1 MLAIA
6 RAAGVVRREALAR
19 PATRRGVLPV
29 QYAAWPWHPAV
40 HSPDAPECTSM
51 ETSGRTGDEDRRI
64 ALPGTQNL
72 RDLGGYPAAGGTVR
86 WRTLLR
92 SDALHRLDDAG
103 RAALAGLGLRTVI
116 DLRTEQ
122 EVEAAPSALAGTGA
136 RTFHIPLFSDA
147 AISRLP
153 PERAAIYR
161 YMIDDCAAAIA
172 EAVGR
177 LCASDALPGLI
188 HCTAGKDRTGLVVA
202 LVLDVIG
209 VPDEFIAA
217 DYAMSAAYL
226 DPATAQAIR
235 RVRAASG
242 VGRWLDLGALGA
254 SPQVITTAL
263 ARVRGLAGS
272 ASGYLMR
279 HGLTRP
285 ELDQLRGALVVCNS

>member
-1 MLAIA
+1 M
-6 RAAGVVRREALAR
+6 
-19 PATRRGVLPV
+19 
-29 QYAAWPWHPAV
+29 
-40 HSPDAPECTSM
+40 D
-51 ETSGRTGDEDRRI
+51 TSGPAGDEDRRI
-64 ALPGTQNL
+64 DLPGTQNL
-72 RDLGGYPAAGGTVR
+72 RDLGGYPAAGGRTVR
-86 WRTLLR
+86 RRTLLR

-103 RAALAGLGLRTVI
+103 RAALARLGLRTVI
-116 DLRTEQ
+116 DLRTDQ
-122 EVEAAPSALAGTGA
+122 EVQAAPSALDGTGA
-136 RTFHIPLFSDA
+136 RTFHVPLFSDE

-161 YMIDDCAAAIA
+161 YMIDDCGTAIA
-172 EAVGR
+172 EAIGR

-202 LVLDVIG
+202 LVLDVTG

-217 DYAMSAAYL
+217 DYAMSAAYH
-226 DPATAQAIR
+226 DPVTAQAIR

-263 ARVRGLAGS
+263 ARVRGQAGS
-272 ASGYLMR
+272 VAGYLMQ

-285 ELDQLRGALVVCNS
+285 ELGRLSRALLD